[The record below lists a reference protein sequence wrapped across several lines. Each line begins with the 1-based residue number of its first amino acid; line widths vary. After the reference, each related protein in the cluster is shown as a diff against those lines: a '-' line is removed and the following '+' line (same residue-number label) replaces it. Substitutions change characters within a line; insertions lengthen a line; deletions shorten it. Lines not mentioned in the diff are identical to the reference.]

1 MRQAL
6 GPLPAFP
13 VVIDSRAAFSGTG
26 LRFDYYISMSK
37 QVSRGTTDYLSDI
50 NKSQFCHRRTL
61 DDGSDKKTKTSPSGP
76 HCSFTEHF
84 L

>member
-6 GPLPAFP
+6 GPLPASP

-26 LRFDYYISMSK
+26 LGFDYYISMSK
-37 QVSRGTTDYLSDI
+37 WHAQGLGDYLSDT
-50 NKSQFCHRRTL
+50 NKSQFCHRRTV
-61 DDGSDKKTKTSPSGP
+61 DDSSDKKIKSNPSGP
-76 HCSFTEHF
+76 KCSFTEHF

>member
-26 LRFDYYISMSK
+26 LSFDYYISMSK
-37 QVSRGTTDYLSDI
+37 QVSSGPTDYLSDI
-50 NKSQFCHRRTL
+50 NKSQFCHRQTL
-61 DDGSDKKTKTSPSGP
+61 DDGSGKKTKTSHSGP
-76 HCSFTEHF
+76 DCSFTEHF